1 VGAAA
6 AAPDNPLPKTGPY
19 RVKPKLMTAALLAGV
34 AASPAMALAQPPA
47 QQTPPAAPAP
57 TPAPAP
63 GPAATGTAPPPADA
77 PTRAAPPAAAP
88 EADESD
94 DENGPTIVVTG
105 TRERGAVLSD
115 IPPEIQLDRRDIR
128 ATGASSV
135 ADLINI
141 LSPQTTSTRGRGGD
155 GPVILL
161 DGRRISSFGEI
172 RDLPPEAI
180 DRVDILPEEVALQYG
195 YRADQRVVNIVLRR
209 RFKAITTELGAGL
222 ATAGGR
228 DTENAELNFLRILN
242 GGRVSIDAQ
251 YQHSGRLLE
260 SDRDIIETTPSRP
273 FALGGNVVGNPFGV
287 QIDPALSALAGQPV
301 TAAGVP
307 VAAANGGLPL
317 SAYNDPLNT
326 TNLGPYRTLSPETQ
340 SFTVNTSVKKNLS
353 DKVQATVNG
362 RFSVS
367 SNDSL
372 LGLGSATVAVP
383 RGNPYSPFG
392 SDVSVLRYLAP
403 GAPLERLNDSQTAH
417 VGVTLNGDLLPW
429 RWSFT
434 GNYDIGYTLVRTDSG
449 FDLTDYQAR
458 IAAGDPN
465 VNPFGPVPQRFLN
478 PSPIDRARTITHDG
492 TADLLFNGPIA
503 TLPAGKINLAA
514 HAAFESHQLDN
525 DVLRAGVATSGHLS
539 RDIERTQFN
548 VDVPIAN
555 RRTGVLSAI
564 GNLSLNGNAR
574 IEHYSDFGTLRTLGG
589 GVNWSPVLP
598 LSLIASIT
606 DEQGPPS
613 TSQLGGPVL
622 VTPNVRIFDFTR
634 GETADVTVVSGG
646 NPTLRADHRRLWK
659 LGANLKPI
667 KDKDLTISAEYTTER
682 INDPIAS
689 FPIATAAI
697 EAAFPSRFTR
707 DSSGRLIRI
716 DQRPVNFERS
726 ERQQLRWGINFNAPL
741 GKPRRPNFGGGGGGG
756 FGAFGFGGPGGG
768 GGRPPAAGGPG
779 GGQPAQGQ
787 AAQGQPAA
795 GGAPA
800 GGGDGARGGG
810 RGGGGGGGGGGF
822 RGGGGGGRGGFG
834 GFGQGRLQLAVY
846 HTWTFKDR
854 ILVQP
859 GLPALDLLN
868 GSAVGS
874 NGGQSRHQLDVQA
887 GVFKDG
893 LGARLTATWQSG
905 TVVRGAPG
913 LAGANSSD
921 LFFSPRTTLN
931 LRLFADLGQQ
941 ISLVRKHP
949 WIRGT
954 RVSFSIDNLLDSRLN
969 VRDAAGV
976 TPLSYQPYYI
986 DPVGRTVRF
995 SIRKMFF

>member
-1 VGAAA
+1 
-6 AAPDNPLPKTGPY
+6 
-19 RVKPKLMTAALLAGV
+19 MTAALLAGI
-34 AASPAMALAQPPA
+34 ASPLLAQAPAAPPPA
-47 QQTPPAAPAP
+47 PAPAP

-63 GPAATGTAPPPADA
+63 AGAAGAATPAPPTSP
-77 PTRAAPPAAAP
+77 PPAAAP
-88 EADESD
+88 AGSADDSD
-94 DENGPTIVVTG
+94 DDSGPAIVVTG

-141 LSPQTTSTRGRGGD
+141 LSPQTASTRGRGGD
-155 GPVILL
+155 GPVILV
-161 DGRRISSFGEI
+161 DGRRISGFGEI

-209 RFKAITTELGAGL
+209 RFKAITTELGAGM

-260 SDRDIIETTPSRP
+260 SDRDITEPTASRP

-287 QIDPALSALAGQPV
+287 QIDPALSALAGHPV

-307 VAAANGGLPL
+307 VAAANGGVPL
-317 SAYNDPLNT
+317 SAYNDPINT
-326 TNLGPYRTLSPETQ
+326 TNLGPYRTLAPETQ
-340 SFTVNTSVKKNLS
+340 SFTVNTSVKKSLS

-362 RFSVS
+362 RFSVTS
-367 SNDSL
+367 SDSL

-392 SDVSVLRYLAP
+392 TDVLVLRSLAP
-403 GAPLERLNDSQTAH
+403 GAPLERLNDGQTAH

-434 GNYDIGYTLVRTDSG
+434 GNYDIGYTLIRTDSG

-465 VNPFGPVPQRFLN
+465 VNPFAPVPQRFLN
-478 PSPIDRARTITHDG
+478 ASPVDRARTITHDG

-503 TLPAGKINLAA
+503 SLPAGKINLAA
-514 HAAFESHQLDN
+514 HAAFESHQLDT
-525 DVLRAGVATSGHLS
+525 DVLRAGVATAGHLS
-539 RDIERTQFN
+539 RDIERTQLN
-548 VDVPIAN
+548 IDVPIAN
-555 RRTGVLSAI
+555 RRTGVLSAL
-564 GNLSLNGNAR
+564 GNLSINGNAR
-574 IEHYSDFGTLRTLGG
+574 FEHYSDFGTLHTLGG

-598 LSLIASIT
+598 LSLIASVT

-613 TSQLGGPVL
+613 TSQLGAPVL
-622 VTPNVRIFDFTR
+622 VTPNVRVFDFTR
-634 GETADVTVVSGG
+634 GETADVTAVSGG
-646 NPTLRADHRRLWK
+646 NPLLRADHRRLWK

-697 EAAFPSRFTR
+697 EAAFPGRFTR
-707 DSSGRLIRI
+707 DASGRLTRI
-716 DQRPVNFERS
+716 DQTPVNFARS

-756 FGAFGFGGPGGG
+756 GGFGAFGFGGPGGG
-768 GGRPPAAGGPG
+768 GGGRPPG
-779 GGQPAQGQ
+779 GGAPAGAGGQ
-787 AAQGQPAA
+787 TAQGQPAT

-800 GGGDGARGGG
+800 GGPPAGGGGG

-846 HTWTFKDR
+846 HTWTFKDQ

-859 GLPALDLLN
+859 GLAPLDLLN

-874 NGGQSRHQLDVQA
+874 NGGQSRHQVDVQA

-921 LFFSPRTTLN
+921 LFFSPHATLN

-941 ISLVRKHP
+941 ISLIRKHP

-954 RVSFSIDNLLDSRLN
+954 RVSFSIDNLLDSRLT
-969 VRDAAGV
+969 VRDANGV
-976 TPLSYQPYYI
+976 TPLSYQPGYI
-986 DPVGRTVRF
+986 DPVGRTVRL